1 MPASTQRMRKPKKIC
16 QYIIHTCFSSQLF
29 LPSFAYSKFDIIKI
43 RLIFLPVI
51 FHLAL
56 PNTGRKQPPQ
66 TNKDLIRT
74 IEKLQE
80 LKKPVYRHCL
90 EVFTHLQLLIFFRP
104 SHGTPCRAILAMCP
118 YDTMLVLTTIRLIS
132 PHNQYSLILTPTP
145 LHQAV
150 YFRVPFWEKLKE
162 ELMNLNKG
170 NCKVY
175 NLATCLYVS
184 LLFHG

>member
-1 MPASTQRMRKPKKIC
+1 MKCSKLWSPKCKAIELDWTSLDSVPARKFWDYEHTEQVASLKIKHFISLEKRNGLMPASTQRMRKPKKIR

-56 PNTGRKQPPQ
+56 PITGRKQPPQ

-90 EVFTHLQLLIFFRP
+90 EVFTHL
-104 SHGTPCRAILAMCP
+104 
-118 YDTMLVLTTIRLIS
+118 
-132 PHNQYSLILTPTP
+132 
-145 LHQAV
+145 
-150 YFRVPFWEKLKE
+150 
-162 ELMNLNKG
+162 
-170 NCKVY
+170 
-175 NLATCLYVS
+175 
-184 LLFHG
+184 